1 MAIGDKNIIPYFCDM
16 GKTLH
21 WGKTGMTFGR
31 VLDSSSR
38 AGPDKKTVEMKCSN
52 FLANSISRES
62 PVLPIK
68 ARVLFASFG
77 IKVFS

>member
-1 MAIGDKNIIPYFCDM
+1 M